1 MNSRL
6 SSDCMIFKHAS
17 RIFGQCGILFL
28 LLVVFGCT
36 TAQISINRLEP
47 PKYPIQGGKILAV
60 VNFKSPDYDPSAGE
74 IFASS
79 FVSRLAPTRY
89 YNLMERSHMDQI
101 MAEHRLAQTE
111 YADPDKA
118 IELGKILNADYI
130 ITGEVNAFSVED
142 QNTFEREE
150 RSRIV
155 GYYVDHK
162 GIRRPRIQVYFVDVP
177 VKIREATVSAS
188 FRMVNVETS
197 RIIVGESK
205 TLNSKKRGYGSDGIA
220 SLPSRD
226 SLLTNLTDQI
236 TDYFTT
242 LIAPYPVQ
250 DTRRLEKGKTDKC
263 KEGFRLARSGLWEEA
278 TAAWE
283 ESLQVRLDDP
293 APYNNLGVSAEMR
306 GDYEKACEY
315 YSRALSMEP
324 KNELYMKHLKNA
336 KHLKDLYNRPYK
348 E

>member
-1 MNSRL
+1 
-6 SSDCMIFKHAS
+6 MIFKHAS
-17 RIFGQCGILFL
+17 RIFGQFGIWILTL
-28 LLVVFGCT
+28 IIAGCT
-36 TAQISINRLEP
+36 STQISIHRLEP
-47 PKYPIQGGKILAV
+47 PKYPIEGGKILAV
-60 VNFKSPDYDPSAGE
+60 VNFKSPDYAYDAGE

-111 YADPDKA
+111 YADPNKA

-142 QNTFEREE
+142 INTIEREE

-155 GYYVDHK
+155 GYYQD
-162 GIRRPRIQVYFVDVP
+162 RRGVRQPRIQTYFVDVP

-226 SLLTNLTDQI
+226 SLLTGLTDQI

-242 LIAPYPVQ
+242 LIAPHPAQ
-250 DTRRLEKGKTDKC
+250 DTRKLEKGKTPKSKD
-263 KEGFRLARSGLWEEA
+263 GYRLARSGLWEEA

-283 ESLQVRLDDP
+283 EALGMRSDDP
-293 APYNNLGVSAEMR
+293 APYNNLGVSAER
-306 GDYEKACEY
+306 SGDYEKACDY
-315 YSRALSMEP
+315 YSQALSLEP

-336 KHLKDLYNRPYK
+336 KQLRDLYNRPYK

>member
-1 MNSRL
+1 
-6 SSDCMIFKHAS
+6 MIFKHTS
-17 RIFGQCGILFL
+17 RIFRQCGVL
-28 LLVVFGCT
+28 LLLLILAGCAT
-36 TAQISINRLEP
+36 TQISIHRLEP

-60 VNFKSPDYDPSAGE
+60 VNFKSPDYESSAGE

-79 FVSRLAPTRY
+79 FVSRLAPTKY
-89 YNLMERSHMDQI
+89 YTLMERSRMDQI
-101 MAEHRLAQTE
+101 IAEHRLAQTE
-111 YADPDKA
+111 YADPDKV
-118 IELGKILNADYI
+118 IELGKILNVDYI

-142 QNTFEREE
+142 INTFEQEE
-150 RSRIV
+150 RTRIA
-155 GYYVDHK
+155 GYYVDRQ
-162 GIRRPRIQVYFVDVP
+162 GMRRPRLQVYFVDVP

-205 TLNSKKRGYGSDGIA
+205 TLNNKKRGYGSDGIA

-226 SLLTNLTDQI
+226 SLLTSLTDQL

-242 LIAPYPVQ
+242 LIAPHPVQ
-250 DTRRLEKGKTDKC
+250 DTRKLEKGKTAKC
-263 KEGFRLARSGLWEEA
+263 KDGFRLARSGLWEEA

-283 ESLQVRLDDP
+283 EALQVRSDDP

-306 GDYEKACEY
+306 GDYEKACEC
-315 YSRALSMEP
+315 YSKALSLDP
-324 KNELYMKHLKNA
+324 KKELYMKHLKNA
-336 KHLKDLYNRPYK
+336 KQLRDLYNRPYK